1 MGWLSQSARNAYPLQ
16 GVPREGEKIVLRKLS
31 VALVG
36 YAIKVFDQKK
46 RGEEGWEDWLLEV
59 IVRVAASGSR
69 REAGLEVLSTAIEQV
84 QRAELTGNKR

>member
-1 MGWLSQSARNAYPLQ
+1 LAWLSNSARNAYPLQ
-16 GVPREGEKIVLRKLS
+16 GQPVEGEKPVLRKLS
-31 VALVG
+31 VAVVG
-36 YAIKVFDQKK
+36 YAIKVFDQSK
-46 RGEEGWEDWLLEV
+46 RGEGWEDWLLEV